1 MGVTEYTAVITS
13 VWDGDHTGLHLNLRT
28 ESQSKPTQANRPLSF
43 VKPGPKSTKVDL
55 AMLPNLPEMVS
66 DEESQKTARKSALLV
81 ARMRDG
87 SFRADVLVNLDEN
100 GSGYTSKN
108 MFENCKSDIEFVQ
121 VMVVIDARP
130 NIKVNA
136 ISHKQFVEYVGTH
149 DVAGKSNIEEVPFA
163 KEFEFRA
170 EAHSMETAEK
180 EICKTLRLKD
190 CLAWYLRYDAINKM
204 IVKLMEDINANKGRA
219 AYTGK
224 GGDETDKFLA
234 SLAAM
239 TQKYK
244 APKFWIMLEK
254 EFKDDKDKLV

>member
-1 MGVTEYTAVITS
+1 
-13 VWDGDHTGLHLNLRT
+13 
-28 ESQSKPTQANRPLSF
+28 
-43 VKPGPKSTKVDL
+43 
-55 AMLPNLPEMVS
+55 
-66 DEESQKTARKSALLV
+66 
-81 ARMRDG
+81 MRDG
-87 SFRADVLVNLDEN
+87 TFRADVLVNLDEN

-108 MFENCKSDIEFVQ
+108 MFENCKGDIEFVQ

-136 ISHKQFVEYVGTH
+136 ISHKQFVEFVGTH
-149 DVAGKSNIEEVPFA
+149 DVAGKPNIEEVPFA

-190 CLAWYLRYDAINKM
+190 CQAWYVNDNNLCRKREIIGTDTSELAGYLRYDAINKM

-254 EFKDDKDKLV
+254 EFKDDKDKLVSSVCKYDS

>member
-1 MGVTEYTAVITS
+1 MG
-13 VWDGDHTGLHLNLRT
+13 T

-43 VKPGPKSTKVDL
+43 VKPGPKSTK

-81 ARMRDG
+81 ARLRDG

-149 DVAGKSNIEEVPFA
+149 DVAGNPI
-163 KEFEFRA
+163 
-170 EAHSMETAEK
+170 
-180 EICKTLRLKD
+180 LK
-190 CLAWYLRYDAINKM
+190 
-204 IVKLMEDINANKGRA
+204 
-219 AYTGK
+219 
-224 GGDETDKFLA
+224 KFLLLKNLN
-234 SLAAM
+234 SVL
-239 TQKYK
+239 
-244 APKFWIMLEK
+244 
-254 EFKDDKDKLV
+254 KLIAWRRL

>member
-43 VKPGPKSTKVDL
+43 VKPGPKSTK

-130 NIKVNA
+130 IIKVKA

-149 DVAGKSNIEEVPFA
+149 DVPSKANIEQVGFA

-170 EAHSMETAEK
+170 EESSMEQAER
-180 EICKTLRLKD
+180 EICRTLRLKD
-190 CLAWYLRYDAINKM
+190 CQAWYVNEQNLCKKRELIATDATELAGYLRYDAINKM
-204 IVKLMEDINANKGRA
+204 IAMLSEEITTHKGRA

-224 GGDETDKFLA
+224 GGDATDA
-234 SLAAM
+234 
-239 TQKYK
+239 
-244 APKFWIMLEK
+244 
-254 EFKDDKDKLV
+254 